1 MSSPPYVA
9 VTVTSSGE
17 LVAGVYDVVHVP
29 DVSVQEDVPNTPPTF
44 PSLHV
49 TTPVGVFCEFDV
61 SATVTVN
68 VNVSPDVY
76 DAGFGDIVDV
86 VGDNVLDVNDS
97 VPEFVV

>member
-1 MSSPPYVA
+1 MPSPPYVA
-9 VTVTSSGE
+9 VIVTSSGE

-29 DVSVQEDVPNTPPTF
+29 DVSVQEDVPNNPPTL

-49 TTPVGVFCEFDV
+49 TNPVGVFCEFDV

-68 VNVSPDVY
+68 VSVLPDAY

-86 VGDNVLDVNDS
+86 VGDSALDVNDN